1 MNWTQYE
8 GEEKVELMP
17 VKSRL
22 DVKDFGSL
30 NNNGGLNRA
39 LFWRDVP
46 RPIEQEKLA
55 TAKN

>member
-22 DVKDFGSL
+22 DAKDFGSL
-30 NNNGGLNRA
+30 NNNGG
-39 LFWRDVP
+39 D
-46 RPIEQEKLA
+46 
-55 TAKN
+55 